1 MPSQPSQLYL
11 RELVLRPVN
20 HLDQG
25 ESEEWVKKK
34 TDITISTLFF
44 REKNG
49 EKGTASQLNT
59 FAQERCATMHSADLP
74 CLGMRWV
81 ISSRQIKPNE
91 LKGVQDCQEGNRTS
105 FYFQEC

>member
-25 ESEEWVKKK
+25 ESEERVKKK
-34 TDITISTLFF
+34 TDITISTLLF

-49 EKGTASQLNT
+49 EKGTASQFNT
-59 FAQERCATMHSADLP
+59 FAQESCATMHSAI
-74 CLGMRWV
+74 CLV
-81 ISSRQIKPNE
+81 
-91 LKGVQDCQEGNRTS
+91 
-105 FYFQEC
+105 